1 MAAHQAPPS
10 LGFSRQ
16 EHWSGLPFPPPM
28 HENEVVQSC
37 PTLSDPM
44 DCTLPGSSVH
54 GILQARV
61 LEWPQPPPG
70 KQAHGQW
77 PVPLSL
83 KPWPSGTLS
92 LPGPSGQLRVIA
104 HVPDSPEL
112 AAPTGLNL
120 GLPAALNSSHVTSGL
135 SHGPRHPTCQ
145 RRREGTGHPHTL

>member
-1 MAAHQAPPS
+1 MWELTPQGVGGGTGQQWGSLRGRSQGMKMPS
-10 LGFSRQ
+10 S
-16 EHWSGLPFPPPM
+16 
-28 HENEVVQSC
+28 
-37 PTLSDPM
+37 TLIP
-44 DCTLPGSSVH
+44 
-54 GILQARV
+54 
-61 LEWPQPPPG
+61 PQPPPG

-120 GLPAALNSSHVTSGL
+120 GYQLP
-135 SHGPRHPTCQ
+135 
-145 RRREGTGHPHTL
+145 